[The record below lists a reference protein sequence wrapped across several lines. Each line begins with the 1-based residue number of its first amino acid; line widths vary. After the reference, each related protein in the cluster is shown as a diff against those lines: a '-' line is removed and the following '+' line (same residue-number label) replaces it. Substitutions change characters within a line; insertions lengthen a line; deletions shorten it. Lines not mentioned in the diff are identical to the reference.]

1 MQAQLPALRRVREH
15 ESPAENDVYP
25 AVPSLLRR
33 RVNPRQA
40 AALRVFTVVCAG
52 RPADV
57 CVVPHALGGCTMTAL
72 HCHSLA
78 ERLSP
83 TTSVDFDI

>member
-15 ESPAENDVYP
+15 EAKPENDVYP
-25 AVPSLLRR
+25 AVPPLLRR
-33 RVNPRQA
+33 RTNPRH
-40 AALRVFTVVCAG
+40 AALRVFTVVCVG

-57 CVVPHALGGCTMTAL
+57 CVVPHARGGCTMTAL

-78 ERLSP
+78 QRLSP
-83 TTSVDFDI
+83 TTSIEFDV